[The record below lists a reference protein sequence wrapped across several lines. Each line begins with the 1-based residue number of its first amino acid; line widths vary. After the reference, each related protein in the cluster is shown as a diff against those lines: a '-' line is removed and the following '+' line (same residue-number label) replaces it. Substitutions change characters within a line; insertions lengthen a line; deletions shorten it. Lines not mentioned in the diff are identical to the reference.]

1 MAHVNAKN
9 GYLTIDTHTADEY
22 TLRSKRDDGVSVE
35 LDMDYD
41 SITKLRAILSQLEA
55 PQGEDED
62 IAILQC
68 QMCGCTLDGT
78 GLDQQKEYVCED
90 CRARNPTH
98 LPDLQTA
105 QIA

>member
-1 MAHVNAKN
+1 MAHVSAKN
-9 GYLTIDTHTADEY
+9 GYLTIDTHNADEY

-68 QMCGCTLDGT
+68 QICGCTLDVR
-78 GLDQQKEYVCED
+78 GLDLQKQYVCAD
-90 CRARNPTH
+90 CRARNPAR
-98 LPDLQTA
+98 LADLTTA